1 MILDICLRL
10 LFAVAVAF
18 AISYAATPI
27 VKKLAFIIGAI
38 DIPKDERRM
47 HKSAIPTIGGVAI
60 FYGALIS
67 ILCFCN
73 IDHQLMGVLLGTVV
87 IVTLGVLDDIMDIPA
102 LVKFAIQI
110 GSALLVVAHGVRID
124 HFTNPFYWQEAQYI
138 SLGMWSV
145 PITVFW
151 IVGVTNAFN
160 LIDGLDG
167 LSVGVSAISAIS
179 LFSIAIL
186 TGETNLAIVAA
197 AIAGSCFGFLP
208 YNKYP
213 AQIFMGDAGSTFL
226 GFAFGSISVMGL
238 FKGYAAISMSV
249 PFLILALPL
258 FDTSWAIIRRVS
270 KGQSPLK
277 PDRGHLH
284 HRLIDMGFNQKQ
296 SVTILCIASGL
307 LSLSAVVLMLSGFQR
322 SLIFVFA
329 IMVLI
334 IAGLKMLA
342 IRNKERNEDNGEN

>member
-1 MILDICLRL
+1 MILDIFLRL
-10 LFAVAVAF
+10 MFAVAVAF

-27 VKKLAFIIGAI
+27 VKKLAFQIGAI

-67 ILCFCN
+67 IMCFCN
-73 IDHQLMGVLLGTVV
+73 ISHQLMGVLLGTVI
-87 IVTLGVLDDIMDIPA
+87 IVTLGVLDDIVDLPA
-102 LVKFAIQI
+102 LLKFAIQI
-110 GSALLVVAHGVRID
+110 GAALIVVGHGVRID
-124 HFTNPFYWQEAQYI
+124 HFTNPFYWQEAEYI
-138 SLGMWSV
+138 SLGIWSV
-145 PITVFW
+145 PLTVFW

-213 AQIFMGDAGSTFL
+213 AQIFMGDAGATFL
-226 GFAFGSISVMGL
+226 GFIFGSISVMGL

-249 PFLILALPL
+249 PFLILALPI
-258 FDTSWAIIRRVS
+258 FDTSFAIIRRLL
-270 KGQSPLK
+270 KGQSPMH

-307 LSLSAVVLMLSGFQR
+307 LSLSAVVLMLSGFER
-322 SLIFVFA
+322 SLIFIFA
-329 IMVLI
+329 VIVLI
-334 IAGLKMLA
+334 MASLKVLA
-342 IRNKERNEDNGEN
+342 IRNKERNEENGEN